1 MENMRQTQQKTKMP
15 YTIKKRENEDLFPRG
30 ILFKVE
36 LNTISLNLVFAVILH
51 DFNGNI
57 IIILQGWVN
66 ALQYHK
72 NVTFIKVSDGSTLS
86 ALQVVIPPELNTE

>member
-1 MENMRQTQQKTKMP
+1 MENMRHTQQKAKMP
-15 YTIKKRENEDLFPRG
+15 NTIKKKENEDVFPCG
-30 ILFKVE
+30 ILLQVA
-36 LNTISLNLVFAVILH
+36 LNTISLNLVFAVIFH

-72 NVTFIKVSDGSTLS
+72 NVTFIKVNDGSTLA
-86 ALQVVIPPELNTE
+86 ALQVVIPPELSTE